1 VVDDRRRSS
10 RRWRSG
16 VDDVDV
22 DVEVAD
28 VEEGGSSHPP
38 PTPVVVVVVAV
49 AEREAAAGVV
59 RDDPSPRGGGGGD
72 DAPPP
77 PPSREGGTAKRSRR
91 RSLRLREKRATTGGG
106 RIGTSTPSSSSRT
119 GASGTGGGG
128 GVDFPDDDDGGWCG
142 FPATEEGMNTA
153 SACDENSADEFKHV
167 HARPLLS
174 SGGGSRSG
182 DKTSADSS
190 LDIDGGLSSA
200 TQFAKTTTCE
210 ETFAGEETTPSVDDE
225 DSANPS
231 TRAPEEGA
239 AVVAKLPGGELER
252 KTRSSLAAGEE
263 NASNHRVTTIWR
275 PSSSRSSKRRRR
287 DTFDLSRRRG
297 LALVGPRKRVAGLSV
312 LVDEEVTTSSNHAAS
327 DDRRDYVTPRAGSVE
342 VDVEAM
348 AERILRTLD
357 DGRSREDE
365 GRRRREDDGGED
377 DDDAMVDDDGEGGP
391 EDDSTVAA
399 RHKLDC
405 LTSATIEERMRDLFP
420 DKMGQVRRYPCVS
433 ARIFA
438 AMSAVYADGD
448 NFAPLL
454 PFLASLVD
462 AEIVSLVNKHDENEN
477 EVLFIGKR
485 VCFSGFDCSST
496 TTAVGAVV
504 GQGGGDLGTSVEA
517 LEAVLRCALELPR
530 PAHHLGVAIRCLR
543 RMGSCGGASDACAET
558 MVGYFPGARFRRALK
573 HYADELNDVKRFLT
587 SQSDARPGVEHAG
600 VRYRLDDFIGRT
612 IRYHLRE
619 LLNSIPASVVDFNVD
634 KCAERWGRAV
644 DDRSISSILNFAL
657 EKVHELAT
665 YQPEIFDR
673 GVQDMPIFFAREAST
688 RVHSMSRDGLKRM
701 DASTFEGIVMD
712 VVEARSFLFCAR
724 ACKFVL
730 DLLNCSAVREHVDA
744 SVGWTPVEAMAS
756 TFYKLNLHEGS
767 DNGHFVQLRVVRELI
782 TVSRSKLC
790 DVRYLC

>member
-1 VVDDRRRSS
+1 
-10 RRWRSG
+10 
-16 VDDVDV
+16 
-22 DVEVAD
+22 
-28 VEEGGSSHPP
+28 
-38 PTPVVVVVVAV
+38 
-49 AEREAAAGVV
+49 
-59 RDDPSPRGGGGGD
+59 
-72 DAPPP
+72 
-77 PPSREGGTAKRSRR
+77 
-91 RSLRLREKRATTGGG
+91 
-106 RIGTSTPSSSSRT
+106 
-119 GASGTGGGG
+119 
-128 GVDFPDDDDGGWCG
+128 VDFPDDDGEGGWCG
-142 FPATEEGMNTA
+142 FPETEKGTNTA

-174 SGGGSRSG
+174 SGGGSRSCE
-182 DKTSADSS
+182 KTSADSS
-190 LDIDGGLSSA
+190 LNIDGGLSSA
-200 TQFAKTTTCE
+200 TPLAKTTTCE
-210 ETFAGEETTPSVDDE
+210 ETFAGEETKPSVDDE

-231 TRAPEEGA
+231 ARAPEEGA
-239 AVVAKLPGGELER
+239 AVVAKLPGGELGR
-252 KTRSSLAAGEE
+252 KTRSSSPAAGEE
-263 NASNHRVTTIWR
+263 NVSNHRATTIGR

-287 DTFDLSRRRG
+287 DTFDLSGRRRG
-297 LALVGPRKRVAGLSV
+297 LALVGPRRRAVGLSV
-312 LVDEEVTTSSNHAAS
+312 LVDEEVATSSSDRAAS

-342 VDVEAM
+342 VDVDAM
-348 AERILRTLD
+348 AERISRTLD
-357 DGRSREDE
+357 DGGSREEE
-365 GRRRREDDGGED
+365 GRRRRDDDGGEG
-377 DDDAMVDDDGEGGP
+377 DDDAMVDDRGEGGP
-391 EDDSTVAA
+391 EDDSAA
-399 RHKLDC
+399 AAMHKLDC

-420 DKMGQVRRYPCVS
+420 ERLGRVRRYPCVS

-438 AMSAVYADGD
+438 AMSAVYVDEE

-462 AEIVSLVNKHDENEN
+462 AEIVSLMNKHDENEN

-496 TTAVGAVV
+496 TTAVGTVV
-504 GQGGGDLGTSVEA
+504 GQGGGDLGPSVEA

-530 PAHHLGVAIRCLR
+530 PLHHLDVAIRCLR

-619 LLNSIPASVVDFNVD
+619 LLNSIPASAVDFNVD

-688 RVHSMSRDGLKRM
+688 RVHSMSRDDLKRM

-712 VVEARSFLFCAR
+712 VVEARSFLYGAR

-790 DVRYLC
+790 DVGYLC

>member
-1 VVDDRRRSS
+1 
-10 RRWRSG
+10 
-16 VDDVDV
+16 
-22 DVEVAD
+22 
-28 VEEGGSSHPP
+28 
-38 PTPVVVVVVAV
+38 
-49 AEREAAAGVV
+49 
-59 RDDPSPRGGGGGD
+59 
-72 DAPPP
+72 
-77 PPSREGGTAKRSRR
+77 
-91 RSLRLREKRATTGGG
+91 
-106 RIGTSTPSSSSRT
+106 
-119 GASGTGGGG
+119 
-128 GVDFPDDDDGGWCG
+128 
-142 FPATEEGMNTA
+142 M
-153 SACDENSADEFKHV
+153 
-167 HARPLLS
+167 
-174 SGGGSRSG
+174 
-182 DKTSADSS
+182 
-190 LDIDGGLSSA
+190 
-200 TQFAKTTTCE
+200 
-210 ETFAGEETTPSVDDE
+210 
-225 DSANPS
+225 
-231 TRAPEEGA
+231 
-239 AVVAKLPGGELER
+239 
-252 KTRSSLAAGEE
+252 
-263 NASNHRVTTIWR
+263 
-275 PSSSRSSKRRRR
+275 
-287 DTFDLSRRRG
+287 
-297 LALVGPRKRVAGLSV
+297 VGPRKRVAGLSV

-462 AEIVSLVNKHDENEN
+462 AEIVSLMNKHDENEN

-504 GQGGGDLGTSVEA
+504 GQGGGDLGPSVEA

-530 PAHHLGVAIRCLR
+530 PAHHLGVAIRCIR

-573 HYADELNDVKRFLT
+573 HYADELNDVRRFLT

-619 LLNSIPASVVDFNVD
+619 LLNSIPASAVDFNVD

-688 RVHSMSRDGLKRM
+688 RVHSMSRDDLKRM

-712 VVEARSFLFCAR
+712 VVEARSFLFGAR

-744 SVGWTPVEAMAS
+744 SVSWTPVEAMAS
-756 TFYKLNLHEGS
+756 TFYKLKLHEGS
-767 DNGHFVQLRVVRELI
+767 DNRHFVQLRVVRELI